1 MTHHEANAT
10 TVATALELLSAQ
22 GFEGM
27 AGAIRILLNE
37 AMLIERSTYLGA
49 APYERADSRRGYANG
64 FKPKTVKTRVG
75 EIEFSVPQVR
85 DQGENGERFYPSALE
100 KGLRSERAL
109 NLALAEM
116 YIQGVSTRR
125 VTKVIEELCGTE
137 ISSMQVSRAVQSLDG
152 ELEQWRERKLE
163 RCRYIVLDATY
174 QKVRIGG
181 CVVSSAVLVALGV
194 RDDGK
199 RVILG
204 TSVATSEAEVHW
216 RKFIE
221 SLLARGLHGVVL
233 VTSDDHS
240 GLKAALTATLP
251 GVAWQRCQFH
261 FQQNA
266 QSYVSKLEL
275 RPLVAE
281 DIRSILNASTEAD
294 AKLITASVVSKYE
307 ASEPRLAERL
317 AENIGEP
324 LTVLQFPIEHR
335 RRLRTSNSVERLNKE
350 IKRRTRVAGLF
361 PNEASLLRLVTALA
375 MEISEDWETGRIYLT
390 MESR

>member
-1 MTHHEANAT
+1 MTHHEANPT
-10 TVATALELLSAQ
+10 TIATALALLTDQ

-27 AGAIRILLNE
+27 ASAIRILLNE

-49 APYERADSRRGYANG
+49 TPYERTGSRRGYANG

-75 EIEFSVPQVR
+75 QIELNVPQVR
-85 DQGENGERFYPSALE
+85 DQGEDGQRFYPSALE
-100 KGLRSERAL
+100 KGQRSERAL

-125 VTKVIEELCGTE
+125 VTKIIEELCGTE
-137 ISSMQVSRAVQSLDG
+137 VSSMQVSRAVQALDG
-152 ELEQWRERKLE
+152 ELGEWRERKLGSY
-163 RCRYIVLDATY
+163 RYLVLDATY
-174 QKVRIGG
+174 HKVRIGG
-181 CVVSSAVLVALGV
+181 SVVSTATLVALGV

-204 TSVATSEAEVHW
+204 VSVATSEAEVHW
-216 RKFIE
+216 RKFIQ
-221 SLLARGLHGVVL
+221 SLLARGLHGIKL
-233 VTSDDHS
+233 ITSDDHS
-240 GLKAALTATLP
+240 GLKAAVAATLP

-275 RPLVAE
+275 RSVVGE
-281 DIRSILNASTEAD
+281 DIRSILNASTEVD

-307 ASEPRLAERL
+307 TSEPKLAEWL
-317 AENIGEP
+317 AENVQEALAI
-324 LTVLQFPIEHR
+324 LQLPVEHR

-350 IKRRTRVAGLF
+350 IKRRTRVVGLF
-361 PNEASLLRLVTALA
+361 PNEASLLRLVSALA
-375 MEISEDWETGRIYLT
+375 MEISEDWESGRTYLT
-390 MESR
+390 MEPR